1 MISITISNATLI
13 LGSHVIFQDLNWE
26 VQHDQKIG
34 LIGPNGA
41 GKSSLFKLIMGEHS
55 PEKGG
60 TVVKAKGVT
69 LGYLPQHPEFDPE
82 KTALALALEGN
93 PRVAEIETEL
103 RRIETKLDDPE
114 VYNNPKM
121 LERVLDAQHKLLE
134 EYEALGGLNYD
145 SRVRE
150 LLRGLGLPESDFE
163 KPIRALSGG
172 QKKLIGLARLMLA
185 RPSVLLLDEPDNHL
199 DMPGKAY
206 LEKLILDYPGAVVI
220 ISHDRYILDAVATH
234 IAEIEDG
241 KITTFSGNYTEYVID
256 KEERLARQEELYKT
270 QQREVGRLQ
279 AAIKRYALWGK
290 IYDNEDFARKAKSMQ
305 KRLDKM
311 DKVEKPILERR
322 KMDLA
327 LNGWRGSN
335 QVLEL
340 EAVSKSFLPH
350 PSPFAKHLDGTR
362 KGRETYVLNN
372 INFLIRHGERV
383 GLIGANGAGKSVLL
397 RLILGKEQPTLGEIK
412 IGPSVKVGY
421 YAQEHETLDFNQTVI
436 DTVRLT
442 GNMSEGR
449 AVSLLTR
456 YLFTYQQATQRVGA
470 LSGGERSRLQLA
482 LLVLSGANFLLL
494 DEPTNNLVIASAE
507 VLENALN
514 DFNGTVLVISH
525 DRYFLDRTVN
535 RIFALEDAQITEY
548 IGGYSDYAAKAEVQA
563 ERQQEKGTQA
573 SQMPQ
578 LTLSLPAAL
587 GALALILLIGASS
600 VYFSLRAG
608 LGPGGAKI
616 I

>member
-1 MISITISNATLI
+1 MISITVSNATLI
-13 LGSHVIFQDLNWE
+13 LGAHAIFRDLSWE

-41 GKSSLFKLIMGEHS
+41 GKSSLFKLITGEHS

-60 TVVKAKGVT
+60 TVIKAKGVT
-69 LGYLPQHPEFDPE
+69 VGYLPQHPEFDPE
-82 KTALALALEGN
+82 KSAIELALEGN
-93 PRVAEIETEL
+93 PRVAEIEKEL
-103 RRIETKLDDPE
+103 QRVEEKLGMPE
-114 VYNNPKM
+114 VYNNARS
-121 LERVLDAQHKLLE
+121 LERTLDAQHKLLE
-134 EYEALGGLNYD
+134 EYESLGGMNYT

-150 LLRGLGLPESDFE
+150 ILRGLGLPETDFE

-206 LEKLILDYPGAVVI
+206 LEKLIDDYPGAVVI

-241 KITTFSGNYTEYVID
+241 RITTFTGNYTEYIVD
-256 KEERLARQEELYKT
+256 KEERLARQEELYQV
-270 QQREVGRLQ
+270 QQREISRLEM
-279 AAIKRYALWGK
+279 ALKRYKQWVVLNDKFASRMHAMEARIERIEK
-290 IYDNEDFARKAKSMQ
+290 IERP
-305 KRLDKM
+305 
-311 DKVEKPILERR
+311 VLERR
-322 KMDLA
+322 KMDLT

-335 QVLEL
+335 QVLEF
-340 EAVSKSFLPH
+340 VNVCKSFLH
-350 PSPFAKHLDGTR
+350 STSDVLSAKDR
-362 KGRETYVLNN
+362 VILND

-397 RLILGKEQPTLGEIK
+397 RLILGKEQPTYGEIK

-421 YAQEHETLDFNQTVI
+421 YAQEHDTLDFNQTLI
-436 DTVRLT
+436 DAVRLA
-442 GNMSEGR
+442 GNMSESN
-449 AVSLLTR
+449 AVSFLIR
-456 YLFTYQQATQRVGA
+456 YLFTYQQGTQKIGS

-494 DEPTNNLVIASAE
+494 DEPTNNLDIASAE

-535 RIFALEDAQITEY
+535 RIFALENGRTHEF
-548 IGGYSDYAAKAEVQA
+548 IGGYSDYVAKVGVHTNGQ
-563 ERQQEKGTQA
+563 KT
-573 SQMPQ
+573 S
-578 LTLSLPAAL
+578 
-587 GALALILLIGASS
+587 
-600 VYFSLRAG
+600 
-608 LGPGGAKI
+608 
-616 I
+616 

>member
-1 MISITISNATLI
+1 MISITVSNATLI
-13 LGSHVIFQDLNWE
+13 LGSHVIFRDLNWE

-41 GKSSLFKLIMGEHS
+41 GKSSLFKLITGEHF

-60 TVVKAKGVT
+60 AVIRAKGAT
-69 LGYLPQHPEFDPE
+69 IGYLPQHPEFDPE
-82 KTALALALEGN
+82 ETALALALEGN
-93 PRVAEIETEL
+93 PRIGEIEKEL
-103 RRIETKLDDPE
+103 QRIEEKLGTPE
-114 VYNNPKM
+114 VYNNARL
-121 LERVLDAQHKLLE
+121 LERALDAQHRLLE
-134 EYEALGGLNYD
+134 EFESLGGMNYA

-206 LEKLILDYPGAVVI
+206 LEKLINDYPGAVVI

-241 KITTFSGNYTEYVID
+241 RITTFGGNYTEYIID
-256 KEERLARQEELYKT
+256 KEERLARQEELYQV
-270 QQREVGRLQ
+270 QQREINRLEM
-279 AAIKRYALWGK
+279 AVKRYRQWVILNDKFATRIHNMEARIERIEK
-290 IYDNEDFARKAKSMQ
+290 IER
-305 KRLDKM
+305 
-311 DKVEKPILERR
+311 PILERR
-322 KMDLA
+322 KMDLT

-340 EAVSKSFLPH
+340 EGVSKSFPPPALAPLP
-350 PSPFAKHLDGTR
+350 KGEGTPR
-362 KGRETYVLNN
+362 YVLDH

-397 RLILGKEQPTLGEIK
+397 RLILGKEQPTEGDIK
-412 IGPSVKVGY
+412 IGPSVKVGH
-421 YAQEHETLDFNQTVI
+421 YAQEHETLDFNQTLI
-436 DTVRLT
+436 DAVRLA
-442 GNMSEGR
+442 GNMSESN
-449 AVSLLTR
+449 AVSFLIR
-456 YLFTYQQATQRVGA
+456 YLFTYQQATQRIGS

-494 DEPTNNLVIASAE
+494 DEPTNNLDIASAE

-535 RIFALEDAQITEY
+535 RIFALEDGTLTEY
-548 IGGYSDYAAKAEVQA
+548 IGGYSDYAAKAGVQA
-563 ERQQEKGTQA
+563 N
-573 SQMPQ
+573 
-578 LTLSLPAAL
+578 
-587 GALALILLIGASS
+587 
-600 VYFSLRAG
+600 G
-608 LGPGGAKI
+608 LKTS
-616 I
+616 